1 MILRKPYAFL
11 MKHFKAI
18 NLVLLISIFICI
30 YKVLNLYKFVKD
42 YISTGIYNDTLTPI
56 SNYINGYLF
65 LVLLVVIIV
74 SSILFYLL
82 KRKDKPFITYVY
94 IIILMILS
102 SILFIYVKNYFYEVE
117 EFNRQMALLIRDLV
131 LIDSFFYYPIIIIL
145 IIRSLGI
152 DLNSFGFYQD
162 KEFLEAD
169 EVDREEIEVEITFDR
184 DKHIR
189 KIKNKLRHAK
199 YFFLEH
205 KVILSLI
212 IIFTCFIGIYNFYHY
227 FYVENKIYS
236 QNETFTSNYY
246 KISINNTYLTD
257 KDYAGN
263 VISTKNRF
271 FIIVDVNIKNL
282 IGNRNFDASNLLL
295 YVDNN
300 YYVPTT
306 RFNSSFKDMGNV
318 YEKNKVIYSGEEK
331 KYILVYEVD
340 KPTSNSNFLIKYQ
353 EVLSK
358 DNKLIRVKI
367 KVLDITGFKQRETAS
382 LNNLLTVPIY
392 DNNIIK
398 FKILDYSI
406 SDTKK
411 YIYESC
417 FSYNCPIYEG
427 TLKASNGKT
436 LLYLN
441 VDSDT
446 SISNYLS
453 FIKSYG
459 KLLYVIDGKEYTK
472 NINLKVSKYRGNYVY
487 IEVDNNIQNASYIE
501 LLFTIR
507 TNQYKYILKEG

>member
-117 EFNRQMALLIRDLV
+117 EFNRQLALLIRDLV

-236 QNETFTSNYY
+236 QNETFTSNYF
-246 KISINNTYLTD
+246 KMKVKHTYLTD
-257 KDYAGN
+257 KDYTGN
-263 VISTKNRF
+263 VISSENRF
-271 FIIVDVNIKNL
+271 FIIVELEIENL
-282 IGNRNFDASNLLL
+282 ISDRTFDATKLFL
-295 YVDNN
+295 YVNDT
-300 YYVPTT
+300 YYLPTT
-306 RFNSSFKDMGNV
+306 RYNKSFSDMGTL
-318 YEKNKVIYSGEEK
+318 YQKDKSFIYQQKETI
-331 KYILVYEVD
+331 ILIYEVD
-340 KPTSNSNFLIKYQ
+340 KPKDGANFLLKYQ
-353 EVLSK
+353 DLVSKDKKLILIKIKIQDISLFKEK
-358 DNKLIRVKI
+358 DNKRI
-367 KVLDITGFKQRETAS
+367 KEEM
-382 LNNLLTVPIY
+382 TVPI
-392 DNNIIK
+392 NNDTAYS
-398 FKILDYSI
+398 FKITEYEI
-406 SDTKK
+406 SDSRK
-411 YIYESC
+411 YAYESC
-417 FSYNCPIYEG
+417 YLYNCPIYEKLL
-427 TLKASNGKT
+427 TASNNKT
-436 LLYLN
+436 LLFLKIDT
-441 VDSDT
+441 DSIQD
-446 SISNYLS
+446 YLS
-453 FIKSYG
+453 FLKKYAKIRYKIG
-459 KLLYVIDGKEYTK
+459 DKTYTE
-472 NINLKVSKYRGNYVY
+472 NISLKISKYRGNYAYLEVSNKIKDASKLEIVY
-487 IEVDNNIQNASYIE
+487 TV
-501 LLFTIR
+501 R
-507 TNQYKYILKEG
+507 TYQYMYQIKGD